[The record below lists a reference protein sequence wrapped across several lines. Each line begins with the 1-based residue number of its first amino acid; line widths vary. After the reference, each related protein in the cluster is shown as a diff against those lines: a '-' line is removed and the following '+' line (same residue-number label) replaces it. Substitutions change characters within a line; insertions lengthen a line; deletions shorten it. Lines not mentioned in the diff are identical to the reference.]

1 MYRREEER
9 REDERMMGRREEE
22 RMMERGMLRRRRR
35 RRMMVGGAVVVGST
49 EAMVKMSETDA
60 LMIQQ
65 ATGLPPEDMS
75 HEELQQAM
83 QQQYIQPQPVTQED
97 QQAMAAAEAAD
108 PQ

>member
-9 REDERMMGRREEE
+9 REDERMMERREDE
-22 RMMERGMLRRRRR
+22 RMMERGMMRRHRR

-65 ATGLPPEDMS
+65 ATGMPPEDMS

-97 QQAMAAAEAAD
+97 QQAMASAEAAD